1 MNEKN
6 KKIIAPRLGKR
17 DARTYDYRELNF
29 KDFILIQRLAQ
40 EVANNMGF
48 PVYLVGSAQYKHLP
62 RDIDISII
70 IPHDEYVKRYYIP
83 SEKLLAARMME
94 LAFHKEFDNI
104 VALNRLVFDG
114 YELDLKICS
123 DAWWKRKP
131 KTLLAKPRSENN
143 YE

>member
-1 MNEKN
+1 MSKM
-6 KKIIAPRLGKR
+6 IAPRLGKR

-29 KDFILIQRLAQ
+29 KDFILIQSLAQ
-40 EVANNMGF
+40 ECANNIGF

-70 IPHDEYVKRYYIP
+70 IPHDEYVKRYYVK
-83 SEKLLAARMME
+83 SEKFISASMME
-94 LAFHKEFDNI
+94 LAFHKEFDKI
-104 VALNRLVFDG
+104 VCLNRLVFDK

-131 KTLLAKPRSENN
+131 KTLLAKPNKEVK
-143 YE
+143 